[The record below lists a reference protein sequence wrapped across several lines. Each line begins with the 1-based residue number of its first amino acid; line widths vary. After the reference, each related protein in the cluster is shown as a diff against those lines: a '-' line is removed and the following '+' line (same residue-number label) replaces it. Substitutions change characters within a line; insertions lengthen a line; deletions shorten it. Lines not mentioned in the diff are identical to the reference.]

1 MSWGFKNSSCR
12 LAKVS
17 VIAVLFCASFVSAE
31 EPRPLLLDVLDRK
44 TEAQYNG
51 LNADNFIVKIN
62 GKPASIQSAKRIQL
76 KSHVS
81 ILLDT
86 SGSMAQKEKWNTA
99 IDLAKA
105 TVRAI
110 PKSVDVSLTA
120 FSDHATPAR
129 TVVGVEEVLNAL
141 TMQSSNLRIR
151 SSTSLWDAIGAA
163 ISSGNLRLG
172 DAIVTITDGGDN
184 DSRMTERDVEKL
196 VLQSGVRVFTVW
208 LPEDDN
214 WGSRELNRLVQN
226 SGGAFLNIGKVKPN
240 LRVGKESHEYAIDPN
255 EKENIPRYAAYIVP
269 LLLRPYLVMLNA
281 PASSSGKIKVE
292 ISPAMKEKN

>member
-17 VIAVLFCASFVSAE
+17 AIAVLFCASFVSAE

-184 DSRMTERDVEKL
+184 DSRMTERDV
-196 VLQSGVRVFTVW
+196 
-208 LPEDDN
+208 
-214 WGSRELNRLVQN
+214 
-226 SGGAFLNIGKVKPN
+226 
-240 LRVGKESHEYAIDPN
+240 
-255 EKENIPRYAAYIVP
+255 
-269 LLLRPYLVMLNA
+269 
-281 PASSSGKIKVE
+281 
-292 ISPAMKEKN
+292 